1 MKKVHLIGIGG
12 IGMSAL
18 ARYFLSEDIR
28 VTGTDTGINNPLL
41 AELKKEGA
49 VIYNEHLAENIT
61 DDTDL
66 IIYSEAISE
75 DNPERKV
82 QILQM
87 SYFQY
92 LGELS
97 KQYKTI
103 AIAGTHGKSTTTAM
117 CALAMP
123 HTTCFVG
130 TKIFEWN
137 NKNFRKGDSAYLLM
151 ESCEYRNS
159 FLNITP
165 HIAVI
170 TSLEHDHLD
179 FFENEEVYFKSFE
192 KFISKAQILVAD
204 FNDENILKISKN
216 FKGQKINTSLLMDDV
231 PPIKIQGE
239 HNVENASK
247 VLGIFK
253 ALDRDIMD
261 AKDSLQEFQGTWRR
275 MEQRSEHIYD
285 DYAHH
290 PTEIKATLKAL
301 REKYPVQK
309 IFCVFQPHQYSR
321 TKFFLDEF
329 AESFDDADEVLIP
342 NIYRSRD
349 TEEDIKSIS
358 EQELAEKIGEK
369 ARHTFNF
376 ENTVKMLKEEIT
388 EEDIVITM
396 GAGDV
401 YLIADELVKIKR

>member
-401 YLIADELVKIKR
+401 YLIADELVKIER